1 MENIVS
7 SDTISKELQLTIKK
21 AVLKSWAADLL
32 QMNKINEKRYATMI
46 TMIEKIKQQVH
57 KNIDTGSV
65 ELKTSTLPKFMSIVI
80 CIYLL

>member
-46 TMIEKIKQQVH
+46 TMIEKIK
-57 KNIDTGSV
+57 
-65 ELKTSTLPKFMSIVI
+65 
-80 CIYLL
+80 